1 MENKEIIIEEL
12 DAVKELRNHIYSI
25 TTKDYLKNLD
35 VIENGL
41 QELADTIA
49 GLERKCSLHD
59 YWRDMAHRYGKIL
72 DILKKCPF
80 VLDSIY
86 RNTNNTEFSKR
97 YQFGTITDNEL
108 NVIRDWLGLWMV

>member
-12 DAVKELRNHIYSI
+12 NAVKEIRDIC
-25 TTKDYLKNLD
+25 KDMTNVFDNELD
-35 VIENGL
+35 TIENGL

-97 YQFGTITDNEL
+97 YQFGTITDKEL
-108 NVIRDWLGLWMV
+108 NVIRDWLGL

>member
-12 DAVKELRNHIYSI
+12 NAVKEIRDIC
-25 TTKDYLKNLD
+25 KNMTDVFDNELD
-35 VIENGL
+35 TIENGL

-49 GLERKCSLHD
+49 GLESKCALHD

-97 YQFGTITDNEL
+97 YQFGTIVDSEL
-108 NVIRDWLGLWMV
+108 EIVKRWLEL